1 MSAVD
6 QTDKTTDQPSEATD
20 PALETT
26 TEVPAAGEP
35 TPNSRIV
42 VDLGLD
48 EAEALRAWLLKPAGD
63 GTTSLDDPLVSR
75 VLARLGLEVDSAR
88 ATVSVRQELVQA
100 GFGVDHLTDE
110 QVRDLGRRI
119 ADVAAPGIRL

>member
-6 QTDKTTDQPSEATD
+6 QTTTDQPIEETEAI
-20 PALETT
+20 
-26 TEVPAAGEP
+26 AAVADEQVVDA
-35 TPNSRIV
+35 TIV
-42 VDLGLD
+42 LDLGLG

-75 VLARLGLEVDSAR
+75 VLARLGFEVDSAR
-88 ATVSVRQELVQA
+88 ATANVRQELVQS
-100 GFGVDHLTDE
+100 GFAVDHLTDE

-119 ADVAAPGIRL
+119 AEVASPAMRG